1 MSAASHIFVTTTIA
15 CIRDFPGIICLL
27 LKKKLYESGF
37 FLSLLLSLCVCRFM
51 CTCMHICGRPEVSVK
66 CLPQSLSIV
75 FLETNLF
82 LSPLFWEECLLD
94 YPSWPVNLR
103 NPPACI
109 SPVLEFQ
116 ACVTGPSFL
125 CGFSRL
131 SSGFYVCRAS
141 TLPTDSSLDSF
152 LILHHFTK

>member
-1 MSAASHIFVTTTIA
+1 MTNVISQSYSVTTTTAYIK
-15 CIRDFPGIICLL
+15 DLPEIICLL
-27 LKKKLYESGF
+27 LKKLYESEF
-37 FLSLLLSLCVCRFM
+37 FIPPSVFM
-51 CTCMHICGRPEVSVK
+51 CMQVYVYMMHICGRPEVSVK

-94 YPSWPVNLR
+94 YPSWPVNLM
-103 NPPACI
+103 NPTACV

-116 ACVTGPSFL
+116 ACVTGPTFL

-131 SSGFYVCRAS
+131 SSGFCACRAS
-141 TLPTDSSLDSF
+141 TLPTDSSLKSF